1 MKGKWRTFFSLV
13 TNMFK
18 QLVPFI
24 LLIISDILIFTVYN
38 YISKKEKK
46 TQLSHIFSFSVMCMM
61 LWCST
66 LIIQILLI
74 NFTNISPIYVDYVVY
89 VAICFLPVTLF
100 FTSLILEKTKINFK
114 QKYLLLLIIPVLSLI
129 VLWTNDLHHLFYKTY
144 SIYTS
149 DTVFG
154 PYFYIHTFY
163 TFGLFAIAFVI
174 TIKTSVKSSGFFSK
188 QSALIILGA
197 LIPIIINIAGI
208 LGVPMT
214 IYYTPISFSITILL
228 FALAIFKLK
237 FLSSTPIAIQK
248 IVDRMSDGY
257 LVLGEDQNIID
268 FNKTFLDIFH
278 FSAEEIRNKN
288 MFYAITPNHISTNN
302 INKIKSYINDSKTST
317 KTNRFDIKLVNEER
331 YFNVEINSILS
342 EGNFIGT
349 LILFKDTTQHML
361 DMQTIQNN
369 QQLLM
374 ERERLASLGQLIGG
388 IAHNLKT
395 PIMSISGAAEG
406 LTDLVKEYD
415 SSIGDPEVTNDDH
428 HDIAKDM
435 REWIEK
441 IKTYTAYMSDVITTV
456 KGQAVTLSEEQVV
469 SFDIDELVKRV
480 DILMKHELKN
490 ALVVLNVQ
498 MNTSSS
504 TTLHGNIVSLV
515 QVINNMI
522 SNSIQAYNGV
532 PNKEINFI
540 VDRDGNNIILS
551 IQDFAGG
558 LPKEVEEKLF
568 KEMIT
573 TKGKNGTGLG
583 LFMSYSTI
591 RAHFNGNITF
601 ETEQGKGT
609 TFHIIIPVE

>member
-1 MKGKWRTFFSLV
+1 MAFWGLAISSIIS
-13 TNMFK
+13 
-18 QLVPFI
+18 FI
-24 LLIISDILIFTVYN
+24 LLI
-38 YISKKEKK
+38 YI
-46 TQLSHIFSFSVMCMM
+46 
-61 LWCST
+61 
-66 LIIQILLI
+66 
-74 NFTNISPIYVDYVVY
+74 
-89 VAICFLPVTLF
+89 
-100 FTSLILEKTKINFK
+100 FK
-114 QKYLLLLIIPVLSLI
+114 QKNKNQLQRVFLLDIALVFCWDIGILLQELLCSNFNINPYIFEYFVYIFACSLPVAIFFTGLIFANTKIKFKGKYILLFIIPIVSL
-129 VLWTNDLHHLFYKTY
+129 VMVWTNNYHHLFYINYSLNLNENIMGPYY
-144 SIYTS
+144 SIYS
-149 DTVFG
+149 I
-154 PYFYIHTFY
+154 YNLLLYII
-163 TFGLFAIAFVI
+163 GL
-174 TIKTSVKSSGFFSK
+174 TYLLRYSIKNSGFFSK
-188 QSALIILGA
+188 QAVLFTIA
-197 LIPIIINIAGI
+197 TLIPLVINGLGSLGIINMSVYI
-208 LGVPMT
+208 
-214 IYYTPISFSITILL
+214 TPILFTVTILL
-228 FALAIFKLK
+228 CTLAIFKYDFLK
-237 FLSSTPIAIQK
+237 VTPIAMQRV
-248 IVDRMSDGY
+248 VDRMSDSF
-257 LVLGEDQNIID
+257 LVVNENGIITD
-268 FNKTFLDIFH
+268 FNETFLKTFNLKSD
-278 FSAEEIRNKN
+278 SVRNINFIEFLHSKN
-288 MFYAITPNHISTNN
+288 VKAFNDKSIST
-302 INKIKSYINDSKTST
+302 ILNKSKATEQT
-317 KTNRFDIKLVNEER
+317 ILVKREMPIGNK
-331 YFNVEINSILS
+331 YFNIEASGIFSQNVFL
-342 EGNFIGT
+342 GT
-349 LILFKDTTQHML
+349 LILLKDVTQHML

-558 LPKEVEEKLF
+558 LPKEVEEKSF